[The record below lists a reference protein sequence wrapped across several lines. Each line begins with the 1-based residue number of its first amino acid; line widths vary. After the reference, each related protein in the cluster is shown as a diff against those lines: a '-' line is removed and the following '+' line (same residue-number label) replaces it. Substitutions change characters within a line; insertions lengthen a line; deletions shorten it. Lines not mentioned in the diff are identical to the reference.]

1 MKLIAE
7 AAFDISDY
15 KTVIEESKLG
25 AEKQVYIVGPYMAAN
40 EVNRNRRIYDLD
52 EMLEESIRYGKEFIS
67 QNRAYGELNHPASPD
82 VDLGRACHMVM
93 ELKQDGNVFVGK
105 SKVLSTPCGQ
115 IVKNIIQDGGNVA
128 VSTRSLGELVEESNN
143 VNRVKNMRLVAV
155 DVVHDPSCQ
164 RAFVNGILES
174 KEYNITENG
183 VSEVVYNNFEKKLH
197 CLPSHTDAKKEYIKN
212 NIMEFLK
219 ELSNNVR

>member
-82 VDLGRACHMVM
+82 VDLSRACHMVM
-93 ELKQDGNVFVGK
+93 ELKQDGNVFIGK

-143 VNRVKNMRLVAV
+143 IKHVKNMRLVAV

-183 VSEVVYNNFEKKLH
+183 VSEIIYDNFEHKLRK
-197 CLPSHTDAKKEYIKN
+197 LPLKTDVKREYIKN

-219 ELSNNVR
+219 ELSNNMQ

>member
-93 ELKQDGNVFVGK
+93 ELNQDGNVFTGK
-105 SKVLSTPCGQ
+105 SKVLSTPCGV
-115 IVKNIIQDGGNVA
+115 IVKNIIQDGGKVA

-174 KEYNITENG
+174 KEYNIVNND
-183 VSEVVYNNFEKKLH
+183 VHEVIYDNFEQKLRH
-197 CLPSHTDAKKEYIKN
+197 LPSHTDAKKAYIQS
-212 NIMEFLK
+212 NIMEFLR
-219 ELSNNVR
+219 ELSNNM